1 MGISADAGRQ
11 VLTEVD
17 HNRQKKV
24 AVINDY
30 SSFGRCSLA
39 ASVPIL
45 AAMRIQCCAVPTAVF
60 TNHTGF
66 KNFSYADMTD
76 RMDAYIADWQATGLS
91 FSAIASGYLASE
103 RQIDYVRR
111 FIENFSS
118 DVHRHLQPPPLTFVD
133 PVMGDYGKLYP
144 SFRREVA
151 EGLRALVLIADY
163 LAPNLT
169 EACVLADRSYDPEMS
184 EKEIGELAASLAT
197 PRTKGLVI
205 TGVPREGYLVNYV
218 YTPNAPLET
227 IATAKIGPD
236 RSGTGDVFASV
247 ILGGLVNGKPLAEA
261 VHTAVTFVSHA
272 VARAEAMQIPTTD
285 GLPFEEIL
293 NELW

>member
-1 MGISADAGRQ
+1 MN
-11 VLTEVD
+11 
-17 HNRQKKV
+17 HNRQRKV

-45 AAMRIQCCAVPTAVF
+45 AAMKIQCCAVPTAVF

-66 KNFSYADMTD
+66 KNFSYADMTE
-76 RMDAYIADWQATGLS
+76 RMDAYLHDWQATGLE

-111 FIENFSS
+111 FAEAFPTM
-118 DVHRHLQPPPLTFVD
+118 LFVD

-151 EGLRALVLIADY
+151 EGLRALLPIADY

-169 EACVLADRSYDPEMS
+169 EACVLADHAYDPEMS
-184 EKEIGELAASLAT
+184 EDEISALAHSLV
-197 PRTKGLVI
+197 TKKTRGLVI
-205 TGVPREGYLVNYV
+205 TGVPREGRLVNYV
-218 YTPNAPLET
+218 YVPGSPLEKIST
-227 IATAKIGPD
+227 EKIGPD

-247 ILGGLVNGKPLAEA
+247 ILGGLVNGKPLADA
-261 VHTAVTFVSHA
+261 VRTAVSFVSHA
-272 VARAEAMQIPTTD
+272 VTQAEKMQIPTTD

-293 NELW
+293 SDLW

>member
-1 MGISADAGRQ
+1 MN
-11 VLTEVD
+11 
-17 HNRQKKV
+17 HNRQNKV

-45 AAMRIQCCAVPTAVF
+45 AAMKVQCCAVPTAIF

-66 KNFSYADMTD
+66 RHFSAADMTD
-76 RMDAYIADWQATGLS
+76 RMDAYIADWQATGLE
-91 FSAIASGYLASE
+91 FSAVASGYLASE

-111 FIENFSS
+111 FVDAFSPAL
-118 DVHRHLQPPPLTFVD
+118 VFVD

-144 SFRREVA
+144 SFRPEVA
-151 EGLRALVLIADY
+151 EGLRALVPLADY

-169 EACVLADRSYDPEMS
+169 EACVLANRPYDPEMS
-184 EKEIGELAASLAT
+184 EAKIAELAASLAC

-205 TGVPREGYLVNYV
+205 TGVPREGRLVNYI
-218 YTPNAPLET
+218 YTPSRPLEIVST
-227 IATAKIGPD
+227 PKIGPD

-247 ILGGLVNGKPLAEA
+247 ILGSLVNGKSLGDA
-261 VHTAVTFVSHA
+261 VRTAVAFVNHA
-272 VARAEAMQIPTTD
+272 VTRAEEMQIPTTD

-293 NELW
+293 SDLW

>member
-1 MGISADAGRQ
+1 M
-11 VLTEVD
+11 D

-45 AAMRIQCCAVPTAVF
+45 SAMRIQCCAVPTAVF

-66 KNFSYADMTD
+66 RNFSYADMTD
-76 RMDAYIADWQATGLS
+76 RMDAYIADWRATGLS

-111 FIENFSS
+111 FVDAFSAS
-118 DVHRHLQPPPLTFVD
+118 PTPTPTSPLVFID

-151 EGLRALVLIADY
+151 EGLRALVPLADY

-169 EACVLADRSYDPEMS
+169 EACVLADCSYDPEMS
-184 EKEIGELAASLAT
+184 EREIAALAAQLMT

-205 TGVPREGYLVNYV
+205 TGVPREGELVNFV
-218 YTPNAPLET
+218 LTPGAPLRT
-227 IATAKIGPD
+227 ISTEKIGPD

-247 ILGGLVNGKPLAEA
+247 ILGGLVNGKTLAEA
-261 VHTAVTFVSHA
+261 VEKAVSFVSQA
-272 VARAEAMQIPTTD
+272 VRTAEAMQIPTTD

-293 NELW
+293 SALW

>member
-1 MGISADAGRQ
+1 MN
-11 VLTEVD
+11 
-17 HNRQKKV
+17 HNRQRKV

-45 AAMRIQCCAVPTAVF
+45 AAMKIQCCAVPTAVF

-66 KNFSYADMTD
+66 KNFSYADMTE
-76 RMDAYIADWQATGLS
+76 RMDAYIRDWQATGLE

-111 FIENFSS
+111 FAEAFTPHSTS
-118 DVHRHLQPPPLTFVD
+118 KPSPLLFID

-151 EGLRALVLIADY
+151 EGLRALLPIADY
-163 LAPNLT
+163 LAPNFT
-169 EACVLADRSYDPEMS
+169 EACVLADRSYDPDMS
-184 EKEIGELAASLAT
+184 DDEIAALARGLAT
-197 PRTKGLVI
+197 EKTRGLVI
-205 TGVPREGYLVNYV
+205 TGVPREGHLVNYV
-218 YTPNAPLET
+218 YVPASPLEK
-227 IATAKIGPD
+227 ISTAKIGPD

-261 VHTAVTFVSHA
+261 VRAAVSFVSHA
-272 VARAEAMQIPTTD
+272 VTQAEIMQIPTTD

-293 NELW
+293 SDLW

>member
-1 MGISADAGRQ
+1 MN
-11 VLTEVD
+11 
-17 HNRQKKV
+17 HNRQRKV

-45 AAMRIQCCAVPTAVF
+45 AAMKIQCCAVPTAVF

-66 KNFSYADMTD
+66 KNFSYADMTE
-76 RMDAYIADWQATGLS
+76 RMDAYIRDWQATGLE

-111 FIENFSS
+111 FAEAFTPHSTS
-118 DVHRHLQPPPLTFVD
+118 KPSPLLFID

-151 EGLRALVLIADY
+151 EGLRALLPIADY

-169 EACVLADRSYDPEMS
+169 EACVLADRSYDPDMS
-184 EKEIGELAASLAT
+184 DDEIAAL
-197 PRTKGLVI
+197 
-205 TGVPREGYLVNYV
+205 
-218 YTPNAPLET
+218 
-227 IATAKIGPD
+227 
-236 RSGTGDVFASV
+236 
-247 ILGGLVNGKPLAEA
+247 
-261 VHTAVTFVSHA
+261 A
-272 VARAEAMQIPTTD
+272 VASPRRRLADSSSRAYRVKVISSITFTFPLLRSRRFRPQRSVPIAAARATCSRPSFWAD
-285 GLPFEEIL
+285 L
-293 NELW
+293 